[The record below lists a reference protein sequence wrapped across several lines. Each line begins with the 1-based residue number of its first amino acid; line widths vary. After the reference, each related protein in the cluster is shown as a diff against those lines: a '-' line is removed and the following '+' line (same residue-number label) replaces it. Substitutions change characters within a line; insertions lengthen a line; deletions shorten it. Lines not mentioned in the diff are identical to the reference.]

1 MGYNAREVPVGTS
14 FQILYM
20 MVRTRIAPSPTG
32 YPHIGTIYQAL
43 FDFAFAKKH
52 KGKFIIR
59 IEDTDRERF
68 VVDAEEKLYEAFD
81 WFGLQEDESPR
92 KGGPFAPYKQSERL
106 DIYKKY
112 ALELVDK
119 RDAYYCFCT
128 KERLEEMREALQK
141 EKKQLMYDGHC
152 HALSQNETAEN
163 LLKNIPYVIRL
174 KVPKDTAIVG
184 HDEIRGDISFESNT
198 VDDQVLLKSDGFPT
212 YHLASVVDDHLMEIT
227 HIVRGE
233 EWITSTPKHVLL
245 YQFFG
250 WEMPKLF
257 HTPLLRNPDKT
268 KLSKRHGHTNVAWYQ
283 EQGFLPEAVLNFL
296 AMLGWSN
303 PQDKEIF
310 SLDEFIT
317 QFDLKD
323 LKPVGPIFDLVKLAW
338 LNGMWIRQ
346 LPAED
351 IKKRLLA
358 YYANDSEMF
367 TILESDYIQ
376 ALLPLV
382 QTRMKTLQEFKE
394 LVVADISYIYSDDE
408 KKLATELLQTI
419 EHQEV
424 WLFEQ
429 ILVMLKNFNGKH
441 GISMKTQ
448 YVLLTGRKQGL
459 PLPSVMEIFGKLF
472 YINHLK
478 KIA

>member
-14 FQILYM
+14 RVFYM
-20 MVRTRIAPSPTG
+20 TVRTRIAPSPTG

-68 VVDAEEKLYEAFD
+68 VADAEEKIYEAFD

-92 KGGPFAPYKQSERL
+92 KGGPCAPYKQSERL

-112 ALELVDK
+112 TLELIEK
-119 RDAYYCFCT
+119 GHAYYCFCT
-128 KERLEEMREALQK
+128 KERLEQMRETLQK
-141 EKKQLMYDGHC
+141 EKKQLMYDGFCRTVSHDEVTKNI
-152 HALSQNETAEN
+152 SE
-163 LLKNIPYVIRL
+163 NIPYVIRL
-174 KVPKDTAIVG
+174 KVPKDTTIVG

-257 HTPLLRNPDKT
+257 HTALLRNPDKT

-283 EQGFLPEAVLNFL
+283 EQGFLPEAVLNFM

-303 PQDKEIF
+303 PQKKEIF
-310 SLDEFIT
+310 SLDEFIAA
-317 QFDLKD
+317 FDLKD
-323 LKPVGPIFDLVKLAW
+323 LKPVGPIFDLLKLEW

-346 LPAED
+346 LSTED
-351 IKKRLLA
+351 IKKRLLV
-358 YYANDSEMF
+358 YYANDSEMLK
-367 TILESDYIQ
+367 ILESDYVQ

-382 QTRMKTLQEFKE
+382 QTRMKTLSEFKE
-394 LVVADISYIYSDDE
+394 LVTIDKDCVYSEDE
-408 KKLATELLQTI
+408 KKLAHALREAI
-419 EHQEV
+419 ENQEA
-424 WLFEQ
+424 WTSEQ
-429 ILVMLKNFNGKH
+429 ILAMLKDFNEKH
-441 GISMKTQ
+441 GISMKIQ

-459 PLPSVMEIFGKLF
+459 PLPSVMEIFGKTF
-472 YINHLK
+472 YINQLK
-478 KIA
+478 NIT